1 MLSGFWSL
9 VAATVFGLAA
19 VSISA
24 TSSGAQRSSI
34 RFPCEAFGAGDT
46 DLSAQYEERA
56 QNKGMRAEFRA
67 EFETSTMD
75 GFSAGQLVVFSI
87 DTVAVGTVPLGS
99 VGGGVLEAEL
109 RLDTKAQGRGHKKP
123 FPPTFPLIQAGSVL
137 EAAVGG
143 TRVIGCLLL

>member
-9 VAATVFGLAA
+9 AAATVLGLAA

-24 TSSGAQRSSI
+24 TSSDATRSSS

-46 DLSAQYEERA
+46 DLSAQYEERI
-56 QNKGMRAEFRA
+56 QKKGSRAEFRA

-87 DTVAVGTVPLGS
+87 DTVVVGTVPLGS
-99 VGGGVLEAEL
+99 GAAGQLGAEL
-109 RLDTKAQGRGHKKP
+109 RLDSTGHGRGNKKP
-123 FPPTFPLIQAGSVL
+123 FPPAFPVIQAGSVL
-137 EAAVGG
+137 EASVGG